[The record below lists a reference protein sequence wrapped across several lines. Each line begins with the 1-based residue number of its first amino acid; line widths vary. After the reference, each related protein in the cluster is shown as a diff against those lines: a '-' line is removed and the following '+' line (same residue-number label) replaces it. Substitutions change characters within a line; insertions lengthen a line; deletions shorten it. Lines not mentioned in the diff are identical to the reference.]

1 MKFYKT
7 LYIVSV
13 CFSHKKFT
21 QNIDFLLLRWNCI
34 CVIILLS
41 KDPRDIN
48 CLSKKRRTKKQRN
61 KEQRTK
67 LQRTKLQRTKIQR
80 AKLQRIRLQRNKV
93 QRNNATK
100 NKEQRYKEQ
109 RNKEQRNKE
118 QSRRK
123 KVANSYQ
130 VYLCSFLFC

>member
-1 MKFYKT
+1 MKSHKT

-21 QNIDFLLLRWNCI
+21 QNIDFLLLTWNCI

-48 CLSKKRRTKKQRN
+48 CLSKK
-61 KEQRTK
+61 
-67 LQRTKLQRTKIQR
+67 QRTKLQRTKIQR

>member
-1 MKFYKT
+1 MKSQKT
-7 LYIVSV
+7 LYIVSI

-21 QNIDFLLLRWNCI
+21 QNIDFLLLTWNCI

-41 KDPRDIN
+41 KDPPGHK
-48 CLSKKRRTKKQRN
+48 LSLKETKN
-61 KEQRTK
+61 KETK
-67 LQRTKLQRTKIQR
+67 LQR

-130 VYLCSFLFC
+130 VYLCSFYFAEI